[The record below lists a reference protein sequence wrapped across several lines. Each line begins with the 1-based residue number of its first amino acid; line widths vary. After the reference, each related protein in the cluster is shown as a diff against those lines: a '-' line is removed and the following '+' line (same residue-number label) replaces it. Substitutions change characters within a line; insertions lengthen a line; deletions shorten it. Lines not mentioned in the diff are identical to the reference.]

1 MTFYVQTWDEY
12 YTQVLTLGVV
22 SGPVEGVL
30 TLCVVFA
37 FTAYEGGGSFWHRA
51 MFDTVGVPKLDWIPE
66 AAYVMS
72 FTQWYLVYGGLL
84 LFFAT
89 GSSIYHVVQV
99 RRERGQ
105 DPIKPLFGLLPLVA
119 TWILVPAYLYLQP
132 AILENHLIPFVL
144 YVGLINAYSVGRMIV
159 GHLVKAPF
167 PYFNILQV
175 PLALVVLDSAGP
187 FFGLWSSVLGANL
200 SSQVAFVF
208 VSLGLAVGVY
218 GSFVVC
224 LNGSIN
230 LRTKT
235 NVSQHDVITTI
246 CDYIDI
252 WCLTI
257 KHPHVEEMQATAR
270 EGVAVAKKAQ

>member
-12 YTQVLTLGVV
+12 YTQVLTLGIV

-37 FTAYEGGGSFWHRA
+37 FTAYEGGGSFWHRP
-51 MFDTVGVPKLDWIPE
+51 MFDTMGVPKLDWIPE
-66 AAYVMS
+66 AAYEMP

-89 GSSIYHVVQV
+89 GSSILHVVQV

-119 TWILVPAYLYLQP
+119 TWIFVPAYLYLQP
-132 AILENHLIPFVL
+132 AILENHLVPFVL
-144 YVGLINAYSVGRMIV
+144 YVGLVNAYAVGRMIV
-159 GHLVKAPF
+159 GHLVKASF
-167 PYFNILQV
+167 PYFNILLF
-175 PLALVVLDSAGP
+175 PLALAVFDNAGP
-187 FFGLWSSVLGANL
+187 FFRLWPSLLGAES

-208 VSLGLAVGVY
+208 VALGLAVGVY

-224 LNGSIN
+224 LLRERFLSSWYNG
-230 LRTKT
+230 
-235 NVSQHDVITTI
+235 
-246 CDYIDI
+246 
-252 WCLTI
+252 
-257 KHPHVEEMQATAR
+257 
-270 EGVAVAKKAQ
+270 